1 MKLPPL
7 NALRAFECAAR
18 TNSFAAAGRE
28 MGVTSAAVSM
38 QVRNLENWLSRQLFE
53 RRNNQIR
60 LTDAGRDY
68 YVNAAAALSDI
79 AQFTQA
85 LSQGEARSPLVISAT
100 ETMCQLWL
108 PERLLMFSARHP
120 DIPVV
125 VRTDTDPVDMER
137 EGIDIRLTYGGE
149 LPDYQITPL
158 FTDRLV
164 PVAASDDCDVA
175 TCGLIHVD
183 WGPAITSI
191 PGWSRWLADAGIARR
206 TDTPAATTVPSV
218 SAAMT
223 LAMAGVGAALVPQ
236 SLAARTILSGRLVHL
251 SEIVTDLP
259 RAFVMISAHYKNRSR
274 RVRNFQKIVADARVE

>member
-38 QVRNLENWLSRQLFE
+38 QVRNLENWLSRRLFE

-100 ETMCQLWL
+100 ETLCQLWL
-108 PERLLMFSARHP
+108 PERLGMFSSRHP

-125 VRTDTDPVDMER
+125 VRTGADPVEMER
-137 EGIDIRLTYGGE
+137 DGIDIRLTYGGE

-164 PVAASDDCDVA
+164 PVAESAECDLTSV
-175 TCGLIHVD
+175 TLIHVD
-183 WGPAITSI
+183 WGPAITSV
-191 PGWSRWLADAGIARR
+191 PGWSRWLSDAGIVRHP
-206 TDTPAATTVPSV
+206 DMAATVSVPSV
-218 SAAMT
+218 AA
-223 LAMAGVGAALVPQ
+223 AIAQAVAGVGAALVPQ
-236 SLAARTILSGRLVHL
+236 SLAAPHIDSGRLVPL
-251 SEIVTDLP
+251 SENAIDLP
-259 RAFVMISAHYKNRSR
+259 RPFVMISAHYKNRSR
-274 RVRNFQKIVADARVE
+274 RVRNFQQVVADMRSE